1 MHTSMRGA
9 AGALALGA
17 LFTAGLVLG
26 GSAQRPAAAAP
37 PTGER
42 YRVLK
47 PASAT
52 PEAVEQLLTVEATN
66 GWVLR
71 EALLGPDGRPL
82 LILAQLQGTGGQT
95 TTEMGTSTSGR

>member
-1 MHTSMRGA
+1 MRGA
-9 AGALALGA
+9 AGALALVA
-17 LFTAGLVLG
+17 VFTAGLVVG
-26 GSAQRPAAAAP
+26 GSALRPAAAAP

-47 PASAT
+47 PASGT

-71 EALLGPDGRPL
+71 EAYMGPDGRPI

-95 TTEMGTSTSGR
+95 TTEMGR

>member
-1 MHTSMRGA
+1 MQSSVRGA
-9 AGALALGA
+9 AGALALVA
-17 LFTAGLVLG
+17 AFTAGLVLG
-26 GSAQRPAAAAP
+26 GGAPRPAAAAPPAP

-47 PASAT
+47 PASGT

-71 EALLGPDGRPL
+71 EAFVGPDGRPV
-82 LILAQLQGTGGQT
+82 LILAQLQGAGGQT
-95 TTEMGTSTSGR
+95 TTEMGR